1 MDLNSIG
8 NDVGQILPTS
18 QSLIAL
24 AIICMLISVLY
35 LSNVGKRI
43 REVLTESVFSNWRLA
58 LLGATGLVLSL
69 ASGWTTWDGM
79 RNFTHEP
86 LLSLMITFGIQGV
99 MLIAAWLIGESFA
112 TGMNYRPNGPGR
124 VGNSGR
130 AAGILQ
136 PVLGTIIGLM
146 LFGAV
151 AVVIVNQFG
160 GNQILESQLASQQ
173 WAVLPNGLLFA
184 AIVILLVAT
193 LAITTGKDILSDYLQ
208 AVRVTVRS
216 AVLWVMFLACMATS
230 VFFSFDSLFSTI
242 FPKEERARA
251 AELRA
256 QNQVAGVVND
266 IGNLAGL
273 RRIEERDRL
282 FETEAW
288 LAYDRVLEGLV
299 TAARQAPKA
308 LQDYFEQKMRERQ
321 EIVARRQQEKAA
333 AVGQQVRLKQR
344 SKVLGEEITRTRGV
358 VAQLTPVVED
368 LKSKVFAKD
377 REIVAKQAE
386 AEAEAGGIGVT
397 SKVGRGPKFREISG
411 QLRVLREQKKNYE
424 LQLREFEKRLRVARQ
439 EASAS
444 EGELSATQGDIA
456 TQMGRA
462 ETASRLIE
470 LAEKT
475 GGANEPAIDPSDG
488 MRQLERARVAFRQAP
503 TQAGLAQ
510 IQSLCT
516 TLVGAMTQVPSLK
529 AEARKVDCDPGQASE
544 AAERVFGLNAGI
556 KLLAA
561 NCIGGER
568 FPKSG
573 GTDALF
579 GFARQCVQDAGLPS
593 RDTHEL
599 RTRINYLELNRDDK
613 AHRFVVTSNAFQ
625 DGNKLAYLALGI
637 AIAIDALVFMS
648 GLFGAN
654 AVRSPLSDVPSH
666 KGRSA
671 RQLEAVIDVALQ
683 PHAYE
688 TARLVLGSLR
698 PITPRDG
705 FTGEIVIEDYDPHAA
720 DLRRVLNAGSSIGAV
735 RHVDSNDRVYQV
747 RAELFEYLS
756 IAANREY
763 EKDMKDKSRA
773 DLAELERTVAVALMP
788 DVTENANLV
797 LSFMHPMIEQ
807 HGFMAEIKLQEVADK
822 TDQRTMRSALN
833 AGAVYKRV
841 QRAGDDANHY
851 YVHSDFFKTL
861 TALRG
866 RLSMLPV
873 STDPSRTVSAG

>member
-8 NDVGQILPTS
+8 KDVGQILPTS

-35 LSNVGKRI
+35 LSNAGKRI

-112 TGMNYRPNGPGR
+112 TGMNYRPNGPAR
-124 VGNSGR
+124 SGNSGP
-130 AAGILQ
+130 AAGMLQ

-160 GNQILESQLASQQ
+160 GNQILESQLATQQ
-173 WAVLPNGLLFA
+173 WAVLPNSLLFA

-321 EIVARRQQEKAA
+321 EIVARRQEEKAA
-333 AVGQQVRLKQR
+333 AVGQQVRLKQNA
-344 SKVLGEEITRTRGV
+344 KVLGEEITRTRGV
-358 VAQLTPVVED
+358 AAQLAPVVED

-397 SKVGRGPKFREISG
+397 SKIGRGPKFREISA
-411 QLRVLREQKKNYE
+411 QLRVLQEQKKNFE
-424 LQLREFEKRLRVARQ
+424 LQLREFEKRLKAARQ
-439 EASAS
+439 EVSAS

-462 ETASRLIE
+462 ETASRLIK

-510 IQSLCT
+510 IQNLCAN
-516 TLVGAMTQVPSLK
+516 LVGAMAQVPTLK
-529 AEARKVDCDPGQASE
+529 AEARNVDCDPGQASE

-556 KLLAA
+556 QLLAA

-688 TARLVLGSLR
+688 TAR
-698 PITPRDG
+698 
-705 FTGEIVIEDYDPHAA
+705 
-720 DLRRVLNAGSSIGAV
+720 
-735 RHVDSNDRVYQV
+735 
-747 RAELFEYLS
+747 
-756 IAANREY
+756 
-763 EKDMKDKSRA
+763 
-773 DLAELERTVAVALMP
+773 
-788 DVTENANLV
+788 
-797 LSFMHPMIEQ
+797 
-807 HGFMAEIKLQEVADK
+807 
-822 TDQRTMRSALN
+822 
-833 AGAVYKRV
+833 
-841 QRAGDDANHY
+841 
-851 YVHSDFFKTL
+851 
-861 TALRG
+861 
-866 RLSMLPV
+866 
-873 STDPSRTVSAG
+873 

>member
-8 NDVGQILPTS
+8 KDVGQILPTS

-124 VGNSGR
+124 AGNSGR

-242 FPKEERARA
+242 FPKGERARA

-282 FETEAW
+282 FETESW
-288 LAYDRVLEGLV
+288 LAYDRVLESLV

-321 EIVARRQQEKAA
+321 EIVARRQEEKAA

-344 SKVLGEEITRTRGV
+344 AKVLGEEITRTRGV
-358 VAQLTPVVED
+358 TAQLTPVVED

-386 AEAEAGGIGVT
+386 AEAEA
-397 SKVGRGPKFREISG
+397 
-411 QLRVLREQKKNYE
+411 
-424 LQLREFEKRLRVARQ
+424 
-439 EASAS
+439 
-444 EGELSATQGDIA
+444 
-456 TQMGRA
+456 
-462 ETASRLIE
+462 
-470 LAEKT
+470 
-475 GGANEPAIDPSDG
+475 
-488 MRQLERARVAFRQAP
+488 
-503 TQAGLAQ
+503 
-510 IQSLCT
+510 
-516 TLVGAMTQVPSLK
+516 
-529 AEARKVDCDPGQASE
+529 
-544 AAERVFGLNAGI
+544 
-556 KLLAA
+556 
-561 NCIGGER
+561 
-568 FPKSG
+568 
-573 GTDALF
+573 
-579 GFARQCVQDAGLPS
+579 
-593 RDTHEL
+593 
-599 RTRINYLELNRDDK
+599 
-613 AHRFVVTSNAFQ
+613 
-625 DGNKLAYLALGI
+625 
-637 AIAIDALVFMS
+637 
-648 GLFGAN
+648 
-654 AVRSPLSDVPSH
+654 
-666 KGRSA
+666 
-671 RQLEAVIDVALQ
+671 
-683 PHAYE
+683 
-688 TARLVLGSLR
+688 
-698 PITPRDG
+698 
-705 FTGEIVIEDYDPHAA
+705 
-720 DLRRVLNAGSSIGAV
+720 
-735 RHVDSNDRVYQV
+735 
-747 RAELFEYLS
+747 
-756 IAANREY
+756 
-763 EKDMKDKSRA
+763 
-773 DLAELERTVAVALMP
+773 
-788 DVTENANLV
+788 
-797 LSFMHPMIEQ
+797 
-807 HGFMAEIKLQEVADK
+807 
-822 TDQRTMRSALN
+822 
-833 AGAVYKRV
+833 
-841 QRAGDDANHY
+841 
-851 YVHSDFFKTL
+851 
-861 TALRG
+861 
-866 RLSMLPV
+866 
-873 STDPSRTVSAG
+873 